1 MQQWENKMD
10 IRAECIGSL
19 AFDQFC
25 SGSLANG
32 PRWRSWICGT
42 DSFRL
47 GPCAGSLVPLQYSME
62 FHCLGFPHHFKNEF
76 HMSHNVPLH
85 FFGSCPLLS
94 NVFFVFFWTWA
105 IYLKHLEA
113 IICGFLTTWLPT
125 KLLQVQ
131 GFWLRVFDICFATM
145 IRRITVA
152 LDLTQLSHACCVS
165 KHYILPFVEFGM
177 HTWYPYILSLISP
190 NFTNYFPS
198 NLTNHLPQLWRSLRW
213 KIILSLGLCALQG
226 QESARFRGAEL
237 VPTLSMINWFS
248 RRCNGEEIGTVA
260 WWSWWQPQKEEHV
273 KRRQ

>member
-94 NVFFVFFWTWA
+94 NVFFVFFFELERSTWS
-105 IYLKHLEA
+105 ILKQLFVVSSLPDYLQN
-113 IICGFLTTWLPT
+113 CYRS
-125 KLLQVQ
+125 
-131 GFWLRVFDICFATM
+131 RVFGFECLTFALP
-145 IRRITVA
+145 RWSGA
-152 LDLTQLSHACCVS
+152 SLSHS
-165 KHYILPFVEFGM
+165 
-177 HTWYPYILSLISP
+177 TWHNLATHAVFQNTI
-190 NFTNYFPS
+190 YF
-198 NLTNHLPQLWRSLRW
+198 HL
-213 KIILSLGLCALQG
+213 
-226 QESARFRGAEL
+226 
-237 VPTLSMINWFS
+237 
-248 RRCNGEEIGTVA
+248 
-260 WWSWWQPQKEEHV
+260 
-273 KRRQ
+273 